1 MIFKGEFFTSFTLW
15 DATDDDNALPDP
27 GDVEQGKIGDCY
39 LIAAM
44 AALAEEHPERLRS
57 IIPAATVQ
65 ANGAGHG
72 ASPLPCALRCHIG
85 LGWGAVQCC
94 PARG

>member
-65 ANGAGHG
+65 ANGAYVREIFI
-72 ASPLPCALRCHIG
+72 LNFK
-85 LGWGAVQCC
+85 
-94 PARG
+94 